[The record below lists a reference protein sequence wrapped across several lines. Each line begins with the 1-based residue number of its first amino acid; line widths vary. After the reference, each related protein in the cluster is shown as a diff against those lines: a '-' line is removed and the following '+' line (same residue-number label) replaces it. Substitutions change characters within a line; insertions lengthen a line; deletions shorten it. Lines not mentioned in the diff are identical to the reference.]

1 MILGFGRP
9 SVGCLAYGAVHV
21 LVSVHR
27 FFMLCSPDQTIRCHI
42 PCFEFGCFI
51 FELHLTDWR
60 VSISLVVWN
69 MAFVFLFRSQVSALF
84 IYYLFLSYI
93 YGLFNDVASSSDAS
107 YSVDSV
113 VTAVALA
120 SPLHEYGAIK
130 KTAWE
135 ATLKY
140 IYLNS
145 IAQIIEISLTSVPL
159 HDSHREESCGN
170 KTSWIISFLQL
181 S

>member
-1 MILGFGRP
+1 
-9 SVGCLAYGAVHV
+9 
-21 LVSVHR
+21 
-27 FFMLCSPDQTIRCHI
+27 
-42 PCFEFGCFI
+42 
-51 FELHLTDWR
+51 
-60 VSISLVVWN
+60 

-170 KTSWIISFLQL
+170 KTS
-181 S
+181 